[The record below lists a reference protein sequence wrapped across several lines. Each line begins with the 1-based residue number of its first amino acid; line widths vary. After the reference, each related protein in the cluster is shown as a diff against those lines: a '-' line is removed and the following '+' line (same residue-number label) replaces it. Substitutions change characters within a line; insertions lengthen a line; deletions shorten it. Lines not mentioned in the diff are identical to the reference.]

1 MLGFIKGALSIG
13 VQVFKL
19 FTRSDQKPALTD
31 VIPFVIEKLFPAV
44 QQAIAYGE
52 LDTKEKI
59 DAWLETFDAS
69 TGTDPGAVE
78 LIPNMPAEIEEA
90 FFDKIKDALRIYA
103 YCLIKVPGY
112 TQ

>member
-1 MLGFIKGALSIG
+1 MFGWIKGALSIG
-13 VQVFKL
+13 VQVYKL
-19 FTRSDQKPALTD
+19 LTKSKEKPTFTD
-31 VIPFVIEKLFPAV
+31 VIPFVIEKMFPAV
-44 QQAIAYGE
+44 QQAIAYGQ

-69 TGTDPGAVE
+69 TGTDPGAIE
-78 LIPNMPAEIEEA
+78 LIPNMPAEIEEQ

-103 YCLIKVPGY
+103 YCIIKVPGY